1 MTTEYRVNYLSYC
14 VSDESVY
21 DWSYQSFTTLEEA
34 QDFLVGCDDYE
45 RASLEII
52 EREKL
57 EQIW

>member
-21 DWSYQSFTTLEEA
+21 DWTYRSFTTLEEA
-34 QDFLVGCDDYE
+34 QDFLVDFEDYE

-57 EQIW
+57 EQIF